1 MSQATAAV
9 SDPEFNPVINDARI
23 RVTEAAR
30 AKLAELLASA
40 DEEIRAVRIFVS
52 GGGCSGLT
60 YGMTFTDAETPHD
73 AVLEAEGMRLVV
85 DAVALGY
92 LEGCEIDFAQNGMNA
107 SFVFNNVFRSV
118 GGSGVCGGCGG
129 GGCGAH

>member
-1 MSQATAAV
+1 MSQAAAV
-9 SDPEFNPVINDARI
+9 AFSPSIAETQI

-30 AKLAELLASA
+30 AKLAELMQSA
-40 DEEIRAVRIFVS
+40 DEEVRAIRIFVS

-60 YGMTFTDAETPHD
+60 YGMTFTDQETPHD
-73 AVLEAEGMRLVV
+73 ALLEAEGMRLVV
-85 DAVALGY
+85 DAVALSY
-92 LEGCEIDFAQNGMNA
+92 LEGCEIDFTQKGMNA
-107 SFVFNNVFRSV
+107 SFVFNNVFQSV